1 MLNLILTF
9 SKFMG
14 AATGK
19 GQWYVLSDNTLKDSL
34 GKDETFFN
42 TQFMAAATGKGQWS
56 NGKYCFCICFKFLI

>member
-42 TQFMAAATGKGQWS
+42 TQFMAAATGKGQW
-56 NGKYCFCICFKFLI
+56 